1 MIPDQSIQIFSKFR
15 NSMEKQYGDETT
27 CQVCGNPA
35 IGMEILGCCKMVV
48 CEDHA
53 SLYLR
58 NLAPGKKL
66 ESGACYYVR
75 Y

>member
-1 MIPDQSIQIFSKFR
+1 MGISP
-15 NSMEKQYGDETT
+15 GDETI
-27 CQVCGNPA
+27 CQVCGKPA
-35 IGMEILGCCKMVV
+35 IGLEILGCCKAVV

-53 SLYLR
+53 SSFLR
-58 NLAPGKKL
+58 NLSFGEKL

>member
-1 MIPDQSIQIFSKFR
+1 
-15 NSMEKQYGDETT
+15 MEKQYGDETT

>member
-1 MIPDQSIQIFSKFR
+1 MGIPPGNEEF
-15 NSMEKQYGDETT
+15 
-27 CQVCGNPA
+27 CQVCGKPA
-35 IGMEILGCCKMVV
+35 IGLEILGCCKVVV

-53 SLYLR
+53 SPFLK
-58 NLAPGKKL
+58 NLSSGERM